1 MYVLCSPHPLLQPYI
16 ESYWCLR
23 VTLEQPF
30 SQRIPVDGQA
40 DLMFNFGSEYQ
51 REHTHTTPV
60 ELSQASSHFDAQR
73 EYPIQILQNGAIYL
87 ISVRFQ
93 VGGVA
98 AFIDPP
104 LSLFENQTVDILDVF
119 GKDILELEACLFE
132 MVHQQHN
139 WVNLLDK
146 FFLKH
151 LKQTTKFITV
161 QNIMQFIQRTH
172 GQIRI
177 QHLAKEIGYSIRTL
191 DRLFGQVLGLS
202 PKFYRRI
209 IRHQHALQ
217 LMQTTTKSLAEIA
230 FLSHYHDQAHFH
242 KDFSAFMGQTPELY
256 RLEHVQFLQEK
267 I

>member
-1 MYVLCSPHPLLQPYI
+1 
-16 ESYWCLR
+16 
-23 VTLEQPF
+23 
-30 SQRIPVDGQA
+30 
-40 DLMFNFGSEYQ
+40 
-51 REHTHTTPV
+51 
-60 ELSQASSHFDAQR
+60 
-73 EYPIQILQNGAIYL
+73 
-87 ISVRFQ
+87 
-93 VGGVA
+93 
-98 AFIDPP
+98 
-104 LSLFENQTVDILDVF
+104 
-119 GKDILELEACLFE
+119 
-132 MVHQQHN
+132 
-139 WVNLLDK
+139 
-146 FFLKH
+146 
-151 LKQTTKFITV
+151 
-161 QNIMQFIQRTH
+161 MQFIQRTH